1 MRIVYSNVGT
11 LQKNSWL
18 IIKVSAKPSLCP
30 SVHTPSAILSG
41 ARSVCWV
48 FLFFFNITLLICTIH
63 FYHEK
68 PDIFSDQ
75 IRRATLW
82 QKFKL
87 TSCES
92 MILILKSPPQ
102 DHDSGWDLEP
112 LSAAKSWL
120 LWLSSLFTTAVCYS
134 GLINAVAA
142 PVHLFS
148 FSCIVVSMINK
159 TQRHLNT
166 PFHGEANQ
174 EQQKYAVS
182 GRDPWPFTNNSV
194 YFCIFP
200 IN

>member
-1 MRIVYSNVGT
+1 MRIVSSNVGIS
-11 LQKNSWL
+11 QKNSWL
-18 IIKVSAKPSLCP
+18 IIKVIAKPSLCP

-48 FLFFFNITLLICTIH
+48 VCFFNITLLICNTQ
-63 FYHEK
+63 FFHEK

-92 MILILKSPPQ
+92 MILILKSLPQ

-134 GLINAVAA
+134 GLIDAVAA
-142 PVHLFS
+142 PVHPFT

-159 TQRHLNT
+159 TQIHLNT
-166 PFHGEANQ
+166 PFRGEANQ
-174 EQQKYAVS
+174 EQQQYAVS
-182 GRDPWPFTNNSV
+182 GRDPFTNNSV

-200 IN
+200 VN